1 MMIIVTFFTIERK
14 AVTMIAKTALII
26 VLFRR

>member
-14 AVTMIAKTALII
+14 AVTMIAKAAFII
-26 VLFRR
+26 VRFIR